1 MATAT
6 TDRTEDLERKVDLLS
21 EHVAFL
27 VEEAEQQAQRRRQWE
42 ELSRDAMPLA
52 RTGLERLSTELEATS
67 LDPEAVLELARRLA
81 ANVDN
86 LERLLVGLESGLE
99 LVDDAKILASEAM
112 AMATARLEELDR
124 KGYFTFMEAG
134 FGVVDRVVTNFSEDD
149 VNQLGDNVV
158 LILETVKEMTQPEI
172 MAVLYRMIEAID
184 RQRLAMEA
192 EPQEPPSLWQLAQKM
207 RQPEVRL
214 GLSRALTTLQAVSDV
229 ETGPP
234 RKFVADTEDQTEN
247 QDTQGG
253 D

>member
-52 RTGLERLSTELEATS
+52 RTALERLSTELDAVS
-67 LDPEAVLELARRLA
+67 LDPEAVLDLARRLA

-99 LVDDAKILASEAM
+99 LVDDAKSLASEAM
-112 AMATARLEELDR
+112 EMATARLEELDR

-134 FGVVDRVVTNFSEDD
+134 LGVVDRVVTNFSEDD

-172 MAVLYRMIEAID
+172 MAVLYRMIEVID

-214 GLSRALTTLQAVSDV
+214 GLNRALNTLQAVSDV
-229 ETGPP
+229 EMGPP
-234 RKFVADTEDQTEN
+234 RKFVADIEDQTDNNTE
-247 QDTQGG
+247 GG
-253 D
+253 V

>member
-6 TDRTEDLERKVDLLS
+6 TDRTEELERKVDLLS

-42 ELSRDAMPLA
+42 ELSRDVMPLA
-52 RTGLERLSTELEATS
+52 RTGLERLSTELDAVS
-67 LDPEAVLELARRLA
+67 LDPEAVLDLARRLA

-99 LVDDAKILASEAM
+99 LVDDAKSLASEAM
-112 AMATARLEELDR
+112 EMATTRLEELDR

-134 FGVVDRVVTNFSEDD
+134 LGVVDRVVTNFSEDD

-158 LILETVKEMTQPEI
+158 LILETVKELTQPEI

-184 RQRLAMEA
+184 RQRLVMEA
-192 EPQEPPSLWQLAQKM
+192 EPQDPPSLWQLAQKM

-214 GLSRALTTLQAVSDV
+214 GLNRALTTLQVVSDV
-229 ETGPP
+229 EMGPP
-234 RKFVADTEDQTEN
+234 RKFVAGIEDQTDNNTE
-247 QDTQGG
+247 GG
-253 D
+253 V

>member
-52 RTGLERLSTELEATS
+52 RTALERLSTELDAVS
-67 LDPEAVLELARRLA
+67 LDPEAVLDLARRLA

-99 LVDDAKILASEAM
+99 LVDDPKSLASEAM
-112 AMATARLEELDR
+112 EMATARLEELDR

-134 FGVVDRVVTNFSEDD
+134 LGVVDRVVTNFSEDD

-172 MAVLYRMIEAID
+172 MAVLYRMIEVID

-214 GLSRALTTLQAVSDV
+214 GLNRALNTLQAVSDV
-229 ETGPP
+229 EMGPP
-234 RKFVADTEDQTEN
+234 RKFVADIEDQTDNNTE
-247 QDTQGG
+247 GG
-253 D
+253 V